1 MIDPY
6 ICQPRDTEFRTL
18 LGALDDNLRTRTIH
32 NLARLRV
39 DREGGEGTYRDMLA
53 LIAAGGTGALAAQRA
68 LDRVHERAERNLSD
82 VLAALAE
89 GSAT

>member
-1 MIDPY
+1 MIDPNV
-6 ICQPRDTEFRTL
+6 CRSRKAEFQTMLGTL
-18 LGALDDNLRTRTIH
+18 EDNLRKRTVH

-53 LIAAGGTGALAAQRA
+53 LTANGGAGALAAQRA
-68 LDRVHERAERNLSD
+68 LERVHERAERNLSD

-89 GSAT
+89 AVAA